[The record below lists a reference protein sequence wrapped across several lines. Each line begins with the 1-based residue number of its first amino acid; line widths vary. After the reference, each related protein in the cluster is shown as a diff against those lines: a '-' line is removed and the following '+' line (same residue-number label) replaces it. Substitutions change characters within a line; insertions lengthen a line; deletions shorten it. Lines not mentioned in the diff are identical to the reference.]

1 MNIQEK
7 KITET
12 NPEMTQML
20 EFAGKH
26 SETVFITVVGN
37 KKQNVLKINVKVG
50 TLSGYIETLRMES
63 KFWN

>member
-20 EFAGKH
+20 EFAGN
-26 SETVFITVVGN
+26 IL
-37 KKQNVLKINVKVG
+37 KQFL
-50 TLSGYIETLRMES
+50 
-63 KFWN
+63 